1 MDWYHLT
8 AAGLLM
14 MKRGFWFVVGL
25 VVTIILLPSLV
36 LSNSIGEQGIYANRL
51 RAEPYNLLGRK
62 IAIGQVEIGDRLSS
76 VMIKWQLGS
85 LPIN

>member
-1 MDWYHLT
+1 MDRYHLT

-36 LSNSIGEQGIYANRL
+36 LSNSIGEQGIYADRL

-62 IAIGQVEIGDRLSS
+62 IAIGQVEIGRPAQFGYDK
-76 VMIKWQLGS
+76 VAAWQ
-85 LPIN
+85 PPYK